1 MTSTFRFM
9 MFATALAT
17 GTAALA
23 GSASAG
29 GVKIG
34 VLTCHESSG
43 WGFVLGSTKHLRC
56 NFATDRGYTEHYEG
70 KVSKFGVDLGYTSSA
85 VIIWDVVAPNTGV
98 ERGALA
104 GDYAG
109 AQASVA
115 LGGGVG
121 ANVLV
126 GGLHRSIALQPVSIE
141 GETGL
146 NIAAGVGAISLKFV
160 GAEGRRDEPPP
171 PPPPPQQ

>member
-9 MFATALAT
+9 MFAASVAA
-17 GTAALA
+17 GTAALGA
-23 GSASAG
+23 SASAG
-29 GVKIG
+29 GVKLG

-56 NFATDRGYTEHYEG
+56 TFSTDHGYVEHYEG

-85 VIIWDVVAPNTGV
+85 VIIWDVVAPNTGI

-104 GDYAG
+104 GEYAG

-126 GGLHRSIALQPVSIE
+126 GGLRRSIALQPVSIQ

-146 NIAAGVGAISLKFV
+146 NIAAGIGAISLKFV
-160 GAEGRRDEPPP
+160 GAEGNREA
-171 PPPPPQQ
+171 PPPQQ

>member
-1 MTSTFRFM
+1 MTIKLHDLARIATLAAGIAA
-9 MFATALAT
+9 FATGAQ
-17 GTAALA
+17 
-23 GSASAG
+23 AG

-43 WGFVLGSTKHLRC
+43 WGFILGSTKHLRC
-56 NFATDRGYTEHYEG
+56 NFSHGDGYAEHYMG
-70 KVSKFGVDLGYTSSA
+70 TVSKIGVDIGYTSSA

-104 GDYAG
+104 GTYAG

-146 NIAAGVGAISLKFV
+146 NVAGGIGEVSLKFV
-160 GAEGRRDEPPP
+160 GAEGLHPAPPP
-171 PPPPPQQ
+171 PPPAP

>member
-1 MTSTFRFM
+1 MSKNLNRM
-9 MFATALAT
+9 AC
-17 GTAALA
+17 LA
-23 GSASAG
+23 GLVALTFVSTGSAQAV
-29 GVKIG
+29 GVKVG

-43 WGFVLGSTKHLRC
+43 WGFIFGSTKGLRC
-56 NFATDRGYTEHYEG
+56 HFSNGGRVEHYSG

-98 ERGALA
+98 ERGALT
-104 GDYAG
+104 GHYAG

-115 LGGGVG
+115 VGGGVG
-121 ANVLV
+121 ANALV

-146 NIAAGVGAISLKFV
+146 NVAAGIGEMSLKFE
-160 GAEGRRDEPPP
+160 GAEDRRRVPPAA
-171 PPPPPQQ
+171 Q

>member
-1 MTSTFRFM
+1 MTSKLHWLGV
-9 MFATALAT
+9 ATAAAV
-17 GTAALA
+17 TALTF
-23 GSASAG
+23 GSPAQAD
-29 GVKIG
+29 GVKVG

-43 WGFVLGSTKHLRC
+43 WGFIFGSTKALRC
-56 NFATDRGYTEHYEG
+56 HFSHDGRVEHYSG

-85 VIIWDVVAPNTGV
+85 VIIWDVVAPNTGI

-104 GDYAG
+104 GEYAG

-115 LGGGVG
+115 AGGGVG

-126 GGLHRSIALQPVSIE
+126 GGLHRSFALQPVSIE

-146 NIAAGVGAISLKFV
+146 NVAAGIGAITLKF
-160 GAEGRRDEPPP
+160 EGVAGHR
-171 PPPPPQQ
+171 